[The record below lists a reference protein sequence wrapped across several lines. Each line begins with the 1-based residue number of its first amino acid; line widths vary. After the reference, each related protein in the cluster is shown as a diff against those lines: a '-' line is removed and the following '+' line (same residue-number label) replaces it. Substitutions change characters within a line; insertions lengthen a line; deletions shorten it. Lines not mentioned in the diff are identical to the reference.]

1 MTEAARLAFPLHLTI
16 GEMAFLLSLT
26 GVQQFIGLEQT
37 VLFPSDEAE
46 RDRLLLTGRDI
57 LVERG
62 LLLHE
67 PETGR
72 YDLNLALTAVIT
84 TIAAPDAVVTTTLR
98 GGNLAPQH
106 VVHTVAELPVEVA
119 FDGQAFLLA
128 GLDSLDTM
136 LTRLANTL
144 QLPAAAPSAGD
155 VTLTP
160 DEVKMIATD
169 PATLSGRGVAADHV
183 RSLTSALLGDGRQA
197 VIRISL
203 VRHGQTAATSQL
215 RVLAVGTT
223 TPWLAVP
230 LADRQVAFSLADQR
244 SFSATLATLLTRQDG
259 APDA

>member
-1 MTEAARLAFPLHLTI
+1 MTEAARLTFPLRLTI

-46 RDRLLLTGRDI
+46 RGRLLLAGRD
-57 LVERG
+57 LLLERK

-84 TIAAPDAVVTTTLR
+84 TVAAPDAVVTTTLR
-98 GGNLAPQH
+98 SGNLSPQH
-106 VVHTVAELPVEVA
+106 VVHSIARLPVEIA

-136 LTRLANTL
+136 LARLANTL
-144 QLPAAAPSAGD
+144 QLPAAAPPAGE
-155 VTLTP
+155 VTLTS
-160 DEVKMIATD
+160 DEVKTITTD
-169 PATLSGRGVAADHV
+169 PAALSGRGVAIDRA
-183 RSLTSALLGDGRQA
+183 RSLASALLGDGRQA
-197 VIRISL
+197 VIRISH
-203 VRHGQTAATSQL
+203 VHHGQAATTSQL

-223 TPWLAVP
+223 TPWMAVP
-230 LADRQVAFSLADQR
+230 LVDRRVAFSLADQPG
-244 SFSATLATLLTRQDG
+244 FAAALEAMLTQQNG